1 MDQVTQTNRAGW
13 RKASLLALAVT
24 FAGGQAA
31 FAECDILERDFK
43 EKAEQRIPLSPTVE
57 VSLVQLAGENLVY
70 IYKDGK
76 TVFSGDF
83 GEDWSGTLENGM
95 PQVIAVDVNNDGVK
109 DLFVGV
115 GQGMVNNY
123 YMGMVSQPD
132 GQWTQNAEVS
142 NPEFSCGEPG
152 FTGWYRSGPRGTD
165 EVWAIGEDGIP
176 YVQISRT
183 VVDDHVFQRVDYDAQ
198 GKVIRRMIV
207 PYAKDIRTET
217 APVTAKA
224 VATDEGVA
232 VYSPDDMQTEIARL
246 EGGTPLLLLETE
258 DTYSLMLVE
267 FGADRKRGWL
277 TINDI
282 AFE

>member
-1 MDQVTQTNRAGW
+1 MEQVKQTNRARGC
-13 RKASLLALAVT
+13 KAGLLTLAIT
-24 FAGGQAA
+24 FTGGQAA
-31 FAECDILERDFK
+31 FAECDILESGFD
-43 EKAEQRIPLSPTVE
+43 EKAEQRFPLSPTVE
-57 VSLVQLAGENLVY
+57 ASLVQLAGENLVY
-70 IYKDGK
+70 ISEGGE

-83 GEDWSGTLENGM
+83 GEAGWNGTSKTGM

-132 GQWTQNAEVS
+132 GQWSQNVEVS
-142 NPEFSCGEPG
+142 NPGFTCTEQG

-165 EVWAIGEDGIP
+165 EYWAIGEDGIP

-183 VVDDHVFQRVDYDAQ
+183 VVDDHVFQRVDYDAK
-198 GKVIRRMIV
+198 GDVISRTIV
-207 PYAKDIRTET
+207 PYTVDVRTKT

-224 VATDEGVA
+224 AEEGVA
-232 VYSPDDMQTEIARL
+232 AYRPNDRQTEIAKL
-246 EGGTPLLLLETE
+246 AAGTPLLLLEAD

-267 FGADRKRGWL
+267 FGPDKNRGWVV
-277 TINDI
+277 IDDI
-282 AFE
+282 AYE

>member
-1 MDQVTQTNRAGW
+1 MEQVTQTNRAGW
-13 RKASLLALAVT
+13 RKASLLALAIT
-24 FAGGQAA
+24 LTGGQVA
-31 FAECDILERDFK
+31 FAECDILEFGFN
-43 EKAEQRIPLSPTVE
+43 EKAEQRFSLSPTVE
-57 VSLVQLAGENLVY
+57 ASLVQLAGENLVY
-70 IYKDGK
+70 ITENGE

-83 GEDWSGTLENGM
+83 GEAGWSGTSETGM
-95 PQVIAVDVNNDGVK
+95 PQVIAVDVNGDGVK

-132 GQWTQNAEVS
+132 GQWTQNVEVS
-142 NPEFSCGEPG
+142 NPAFTCDEQG

-165 EVWAIGEDGIP
+165 EVWAIGEGGIP

-198 GKVIRRMIV
+198 GKVVTRRIV
-207 PYAKDIRTET
+207 PYAEDIRTET

-224 VATDEGVA
+224 VEGA
-232 VYSPDDMQTEIARL
+232 SVYSPDDRQTEIARL
-246 EGGTPLLLLETE
+246 AADTPLVLLEAD

-267 FGADRKRGWL
+267 FGPDKKRGWVAVE
-277 TINDI
+277 DI
-282 AFE
+282 AYE

>member
-1 MDQVTQTNRAGW
+1 MEQVTQTNRAGW
-13 RKASLLALAVT
+13 VKASLLALAIT
-24 FAGGQAA
+24 FAGAQAA
-31 FAECDILERDFK
+31 FAECDILEFGFTGK
-43 EKAEQRIPLSPTVE
+43 TEQRFPLSPTVE
-57 VSLVQLAGENLVY
+57 ASLIQLAGENLVY
-70 IYKDGK
+70 ISENGK

-83 GEDWSGTLENGM
+83 GEAGWNGTSETGM
-95 PQVIAVDVNNDGVK
+95 PQVIAVDVNGDGVK

-132 GQWTQNAEVS
+132 GQWTQNVEVS
-142 NPEFSCGEPG
+142 NPSFSCGEQG

-176 YVQISRT
+176 YVRISRT

-198 GKVIRRMIV
+198 GKVITRRIV
-207 PYAKDIRTET
+207 PYAEDIRAAT

-224 VATDEGVA
+224 AQEGA
-232 VYSPDDMQTEIARL
+232 SVYSPDDMQTEIAKL
-246 EGGTPLLLLETE
+246 AADTPLVLLEVD

-267 FGADRKRGWL
+267 FGPDKKRGWVV
-277 TINDI
+277 IEDI
-282 AFE
+282 AYE

>member
-1 MDQVTQTNRAGW
+1 MEQVTQTIRARGC
-13 RKASLLALAVT
+13 KASLLALAIT

-31 FAECDILERDFK
+31 FAECDILEFGFK
-43 EKAEQRIPLSPTVE
+43 EKAEQRFSLSPTVE
-57 VSLVQLAGENLVY
+57 ASLVQLAGENLVY
-70 IYKDGK
+70 ITENGK

-83 GEDWSGTLENGM
+83 GEAGWSGTSETGM
-95 PQVIAVDVNNDGVK
+95 PQVIAVDVNGDGVK

-132 GQWTQNAEVS
+132 GQWTQNVEVS
-142 NPEFSCGEPG
+142 NPVFTCGEQG

-165 EVWAIGEDGIP
+165 EVWAIGEGGIP

-198 GKVIRRMIV
+198 GKVVTRRIV
-207 PYAKDIRTET
+207 PYAEDIRTET

-224 VATDEGVA
+224 VGGAS
-232 VYSPDDMQTEIARL
+232 VYSPDDMQTEITRL
-246 EGGTPLLLLETE
+246 AADTPLLLLEVD

-267 FGADRKRGWL
+267 FGPDKKRGWVV
-277 TINDI
+277 IEDI
-282 AFE
+282 AYE

>member
-1 MDQVTQTNRAGW
+1 MQTNRAG
-13 RKASLLALAVT
+13 LLALAIT

-31 FAECDILERDFK
+31 FAECDIIESGFK
-43 EKAEQRIPLSPTVE
+43 EKAEQRIALSPTVE
-57 VSLVQLAGENLVY
+57 ASLVQLAGENLVY
-70 IYKDGK
+70 IYKNGE

-83 GEDWSGTLENGM
+83 GKAGWNGTSETGM
-95 PQVIAVDVNNDGVK
+95 PQVIAVDVNGDGVK

-132 GQWTQNAEVS
+132 GQWTQNVEVS
-142 NPEFSCGEPG
+142 NPVFTCGEQG

-165 EVWAIGEDGIP
+165 EVWAIGKGGLP

-198 GKVIRRMIV
+198 GKVVTRRIV
-207 PYAKDIRTET
+207 PYAEDIRTET

-224 VATDEGVA
+224 AVGGAS
-232 VYSPDDMQTEIARL
+232 VYSPDDRQTEITRL
-246 EGGTPLLLLETE
+246 AADTPLVLLEAD

-267 FGADRKRGWL
+267 FGPDRKRGWVA
-277 TINDI
+277 IEDV
-282 AFE
+282 AYE